1 MKAPRRYTILL
12 EQLPDGTYEASI
24 PAILQSAERGEN
36 RATALAA
43 IERALRIRLHN
54 VELIELDI
62 AAPQATN
69 VWLETAGMFADDPDL
84 ESIVEE
90 IYAARDASKG
100 E

>member
-1 MKAPRRYTILL
+1 MRYTILL

-24 PAILQSAERGEN
+24 PAILRITERGEN
-36 RATALAA
+36 RAAALAG
-43 IERALRIRLHN
+43 IERALRSKLRN
-54 VELIELDI
+54 VELLELEI
-62 AAPQATN
+62 PTPQNAN
-69 VWLETAGMFADDPDL
+69 VRLETAGMFADDPDL